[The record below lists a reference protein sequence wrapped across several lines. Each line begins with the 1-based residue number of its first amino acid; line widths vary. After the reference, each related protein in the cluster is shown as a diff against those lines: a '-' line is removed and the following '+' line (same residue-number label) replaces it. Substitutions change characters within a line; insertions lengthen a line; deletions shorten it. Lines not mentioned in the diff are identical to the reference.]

1 MGKKGKYY
9 AINQQEDE
17 DVYYINPAKANFD
30 GNSKSKQ
37 HITSPDNSGKTEPRS
52 LNKEIRSII
61 LSHPMVLN

>member
-1 MGKKGKYY
+1 MRKKGKYH

-30 GNSKSKQ
+30 GNLKSKA
-37 HITSPDNSGKTEPRS
+37 HFSSPDNNGKPEPVS
-52 LNKEIRSII
+52 LNKGIRSII

>member
-1 MGKKGKYY
+1 MRKKGKYY

-30 GNSKSKQ
+30 GISKSKE
-37 HITSPDNSGKTEPRS
+37 HINSPDNTGKTEPGS

-61 LSHPMVLN
+61 LLHPMVLN